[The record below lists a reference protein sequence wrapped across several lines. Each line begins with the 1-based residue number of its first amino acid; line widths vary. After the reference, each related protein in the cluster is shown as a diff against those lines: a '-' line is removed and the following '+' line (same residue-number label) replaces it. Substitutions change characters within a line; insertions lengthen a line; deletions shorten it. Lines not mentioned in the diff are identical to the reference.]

1 MKMLP
6 LIHSNT
12 TTVKIVRH
20 VQKVGSLPVFWFVM
34 CVLAANFKAPPRP
47 MPNHAPH
54 VLPDNSLRTM
64 VTTTLTTIPLKIAS
78 SAHRANIVHWVLLFA
93 IGALQVIEHLKT
105 KRPTKPVVY
114 RARVGVTKHRRVKT
128 SATIA
133 AAENTNLKTVL
144 LFVCPAMLDCIKW
157 KKDNQAAKNAQK
169 TITPTNPN
177 KQYAK
182 LAIKK
187 KPLFKVPPFA
197 PNVLLVNT
205 CTCPPAENVHVVI

>member
-20 VQKVGSLPVFWFVM
+20 VQKVGSLPVSWFVM

-105 KRPTKPVVY
+105 KIPTKPIVCP
-114 RARVGVTKHRRVKT
+114 ARVDVTKHKRVKT

-133 AAENTNLKTVL
+133 AAENTNLKTAP
-144 LFVCPAMLDCIKW
+144 LFVYPATLDCINRKRG
-157 KKDNQAAKNAQK
+157 NPPAQNARK
-169 TITPTNPN
+169 PITPTSPN
-177 KQYAK
+177 KPHAK
-182 LAIKK
+182 HVPMDKHQRA
-187 KPLFKVPPFA
+187 KVKRTV
-197 PNVLLVNT
+197 PNAKRGST
-205 CTCPPAENVHVVI
+205 